1 MKAVTYKGIKGEYLK
16 DLHSE
21 GVTFYIEGTNELTED
36 FYSCEVYGRI
46 NNNWINVEKTDSYNC
61 EYDNLV
67 QRMIQEM
74 AKPYFLSF
82 E

>member
-1 MKAVTYKGIKGEYLK
+1 MFVCETTVLSALERPISKAPSNRK
-16 DLHSE
+16 
-21 GVTFYIEGTNELTED
+21 NELTED

-46 NNNWINVEKTDSYNC
+46 NNNWINVEKTDSYNS

-74 AKPYFLSF
+74 AKPYFVSF